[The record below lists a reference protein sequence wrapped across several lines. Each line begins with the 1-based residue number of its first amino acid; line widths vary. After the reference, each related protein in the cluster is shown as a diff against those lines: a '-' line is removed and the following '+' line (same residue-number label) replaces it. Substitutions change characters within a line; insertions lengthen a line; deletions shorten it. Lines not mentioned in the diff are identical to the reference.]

1 MCGTA
6 GIHHRGPILSNH
18 LQATCCSKPYLNF
31 KGLILNRFLPF
42 SPCFIWIGQL
52 VFVLL
57 LFVIARGFVLRGDL
71 GTYPS
76 DFPMCTG
83 KFGFPFPVGQ
93 KMCLSNVCLLAGY
106 LNVLVN
112 SQWKSRW
119 CQIKDGH
126 LHFYQDKNRSK
137 LAEHPLSLAGCEI
150 IPEPS
155 PDHLYS
161 FRILHNGEERVVMEV
176 GCMSVSKKASA
187 LSHQLGCLSRPKFW

>member
-1 MCGTA
+1 M
-6 GIHHRGPILSNH
+6 
-18 LQATCCSKPYLNF
+18 
-31 KGLILNRFLPF
+31 
-42 SPCFIWIGQL
+42 
-52 VFVLL
+52 LL
-57 LFVIARGFVLRGDL
+57 LFVVACGFVLCGDL

-76 DFPMCTG
+76 GIPMHTNE
-83 KFGFPFPVGQ
+83 FGFPLPMGW
-93 KMCLSNVCLLAGY
+93 KMCLSNLYLLAGY

-137 LAEHPLSLAGCEI
+137 LAQQPLSLAGCEI

-161 FRILHNGEERVVMEV
+161 FRILHNGEERVILEV
-176 GCMSVSKKASA
+176 GCIFPRKLCFKSSAWVS
-187 LSHQLGCLSRPKFW
+187 